1 MRITGK
7 SHRRVVGKTRKKGE
21 EREGGR
27 NCKNSNS
34 GHRWKGARFFL
45 AMWMNAQRMKRGGC
59 VVVVVCCCLLIS
71 QDWLEG

>member
-34 GHRWKGARFFL
+34 GHRWKGAHVFFL
-45 AMWMNAQRMKRGGC
+45 AMWMNAQRMKRG
-59 VVVVVCCCLLIS
+59 VVLLLLFVVVC
-71 QDWLEG
+71 